1 MPETDISFVSSGRPS
16 IDRIFPFSYDN
27 LDTGMNPWLSNSSE
41 MNPRLSNSSDLNTR
55 LSIGSEMNPRL
66 SNSSDLNTRLSN
78 GSELDC
84 RSFASSGGRSSE
96 LNYSLDLSSSS
107 NESGRLSWASQSMV
121 WT

>member
-16 IDRIFPFSYDN
+16 IDHIFPFSYDN
-27 LDTGMNPWLSNSSE
+27 LDTGMNPWLSNS
-41 MNPRLSNSSDLNTR
+41 
-55 LSIGSEMNPRL
+55 SEMNPRL